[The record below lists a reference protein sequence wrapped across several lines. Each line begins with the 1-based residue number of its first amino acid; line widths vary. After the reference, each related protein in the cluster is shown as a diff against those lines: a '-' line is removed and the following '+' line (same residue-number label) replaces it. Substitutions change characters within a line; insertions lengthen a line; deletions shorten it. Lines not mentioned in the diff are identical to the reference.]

1 MKKMKKLAAFLL
13 AAAMT
18 LALAAC
24 QNDSSNKSSS
34 AKSSDSAVESSN
46 SSAESEQTSIDKIK
60 ADGYVTLA
68 TNAEFEPFE
77 YKDGEGYKGID
88 IDIANKI
95 AEKLGVELQ
104 IHDVAF
110 STVMPELSSGK
121 ANFVAAGLTATEDR
135 QKNADFSETYFEAKQ
150 SIIVLNDSAIAKPAD
165 LTGKTVGVQE
175 GTTGDIYCTNEDGKS
190 EVSGIQVQR
199 YNKGVDAVTDLIS
212 GRIDAVVID
221 DFPANK
227 FVEKNPD
234 KIKKLDDSLTT
245 EEYVIAVQKGDAPM
259 LEVVNEVLKE
269 LKDSGELQTII
280 GNYKEALEG

>member
-46 SSAESEQTSIDKIK
+46 SSAEGEQTSIDKIK

>member
-245 EEYVIAVQKGDAPM
+245 EKYVIAVQKGDAPM